1 MGHDVIEKIEKKLK
15 AERNQVDANTMA
27 YITRIIAKAVETG
40 EPQSLGTYMCVDV
53 WVVRG
58 SGAES

>member
-15 AERNQVDANTMA
+15 AERNQADANTMV

-40 EPQSLGTYMCVDV
+40 ERQSLGTYMGVDV
-53 WVVRG
+53 WVSSDGR
-58 SGAES
+58 A